1 MHHPT
6 DRIIHTTAFV
16 TPVEEHWLEREIICL
31 GGLPRFLGVALFL
44 FLEDMKSCFNI
55 LDLLKSSTFP
65 WCFLSSLCLA
75 QAWKSTH
82 YITFV
87 MLSFLLHLN
96 NNDTLHSF
104 INNPCYICIITNI
117 QKSVLTLKKIRVF
130 NFILSALF
138 LLFKI

>member
-1 MHHPT
+1 M
-6 DRIIHTTAFV
+6 
-16 TPVEEHWLEREIICL
+16 
-31 GGLPRFLGVALFL
+31 ALFL
-44 FLEDMKSCFNI
+44 FLEHMKSCFNI
-55 LDLLKSSTFP
+55 LDLIRVQH
-65 WCFLSSLCLA
+65 FLGVFSLPCVWHKPGN
-75 QAWKSTH
+75 QH

-87 MLSFLLHLN
+87 MLCFLLHLN

-130 NFILSALF
+130 KFILSALF